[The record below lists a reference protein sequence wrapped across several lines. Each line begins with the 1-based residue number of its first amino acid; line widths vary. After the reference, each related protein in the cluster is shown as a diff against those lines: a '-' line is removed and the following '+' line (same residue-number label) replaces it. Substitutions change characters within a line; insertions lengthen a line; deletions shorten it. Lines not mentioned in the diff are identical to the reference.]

1 MADFRRELQDHLT
14 PFRAAPFLV
23 VGAGVSRRYLGLDDW
38 NGLLRRLA
46 ALTGRPYD
54 YYLASANGDL
64 PTVAGLIAEE
74 LHDPWWRE
82 KRFAASRAKYEG
94 TLHTRESALKA
105 EASQY
110 LAQSLNALPTKGPLA
125 TELELLRNV
134 IVDGVITTNFDP
146 LLETLFPD
154 FRVFVGQEELLFE
167 DPQGIGELYKI
178 HGSHETPDSLVL
190 TRRDYDQFHENNPYL
205 AAKLMTIFVEH
216 PIIFLGYSLS
226 DENVASILQAIVSCL
241 KTKERISKLADRMI
255 FVDWNDGVTEPT
267 KAHTVIPIEGNQIPV
282 LTVTVPDF
290 VDVFTVLSQ
299 LKRTFPAK
307 LLRQLKEHV
316 YELVLERDP
325 KDRLHVQALDPGQ
338 DPREV
343 DVVFGIGAIE
353 RLTAYAGLTRDDL
366 IKDVLDGGARFN
378 AVRVVQEAL
387 PAILTHPGNVP
398 IYKYLRAANLL
409 DDDGSLSDPSSVD
422 PKVRKHAESRVE
434 RLGVPTSQKAWVAKS
449 IRAHPTLDELRA
461 AMKAHEVLYTIPGLA
476 DETVSADDL
485 QAFLAK
491 HAAGTSHESQW
502 RKMVCLYDWLRYG
515 RTPKERSGPRRT
527 TVARRRQSKS
537 TRASK

>member
-1 MADFRRELQDHLT
+1 MADFRTEFQDHLAT
-14 PFRAAPFLV
+14 FRAAPFLV

-64 PTVAGLIAEE
+64 PTVASLIAEE

-82 KRFAASRAKYEG
+82 KRFAASRAKFEG

-110 LAQSLNALPTKGPLA
+110 LAQSLSALPTKGPLA
-125 TELELLRNV
+125 VELELLRSV

-178 HGSHETPDSLVL
+178 HGSHEKPDSLVL
-190 TRRDYDQFHENNPYL
+190 TRGDYNEFHENNPYL

-216 PIIFLGYSLS
+216 PIIFVGYSLS
-226 DENVASILQAIVSCL
+226 DKNVASILQAIVSCL
-241 KTKERISKLADRMI
+241 KTTERISKLADRLI
-255 FVDWNDGVTEPT
+255 FVDWHEGATKPT
-267 KAHTVIPIEGNQIPV
+267 KAQTVIPIEGNQIPV
-282 LTVTVPDF
+282 MTVTVPDF

-366 IKDVLDGGARFN
+366 IKDVLDGGSRFD
-378 AVRVVQEAL
+378 AVRVVREAL

-398 IYKYLRAANLL
+398 IYKYLRAAKLL
-409 DDDGSLSDPSSVD
+409 NEDGSLSDPSSID
-422 PKVRKHAESRVE
+422 PKLRKHVESRVQ
-434 RLGVPTSQKAWVAKS
+434 RVGVPTSQKAWVAKAV
-449 IRAHPTLDELRA
+449 RAHPTLDKLTA
-461 AMKAHEVLYTIPGLA
+461 ALKAHEVLYAIPGLA
-476 DETVSADDL
+476 DDTVNADDL
-485 QAFLAK
+485 QAFLTS
-491 HAAGTSHESQW
+491 HAADTSHESQW

-515 RTPKERSGPRRT
+515 RAPRGRSGPRR
-527 TVARRRQSKS
+527 RRAKRSK
-537 TRASK
+537 

>member
-1 MADFRRELQDHLT
+1 MADFRQELQDHLAT
-14 PFRAAPFLV
+14 FRAAPFLV

-38 NGLLRRLA
+38 NGLLLRLA

-54 YYLASANGDL
+54 YYSASANGDL
-64 PTVAGLIAEE
+64 PTIASFIAEA

-82 KRFAASRAKYEG
+82 KRFAGTRSKYEG
-94 TLHTRESALKA
+94 MLHTRESALKA

-110 LAQSLNALPTKGPLA
+110 LAQSLNALPTEGPLA
-125 TELELLRNV
+125 AELDLLRNV

-167 DPQGIGELYKI
+167 DPQGIGEIYKI
-178 HGSHETPDSLVL
+178 HGSHEKPDSLVL

-216 PIIFLGYSLS
+216 PIIFVGYSLS

-241 KTKERISKLADRMI
+241 KTKERIAKLADRLI
-255 FVDWNDGVTEPT
+255 FVDWSEGVTEPT
-267 KAHTVIPIEGNQIPV
+267 KAQTVIPIEGNQVPV

-290 VDVFTVLSQ
+290 VDVFTALGQ
-299 LKRTFPAK
+299 LKRAFPAK

-366 IKDVLDGGARFN
+366 ITDVLDGGNRYDPI
-378 AVRVVQEAL
+378 RVVQEAL

-398 IYKYLRAANLL
+398 IYKYLSAANLL
-409 DDDGSLSDPSSVD
+409 DDDGSLSDPSRVD
-422 PKVRKHAESRVE
+422 PKVRKHAESRAKRV
-434 RLGVPTSQKAWVAKS
+434 GVPTSQKTWVAK
-449 IRAHPTLDELRA
+449 IVRTNPTLDKLRSA
-461 AMKAHEVLYTIPGLA
+461 LKDHEVLYAIPGLA
-476 DETVSADDL
+476 DGTVSADDL
-485 QAFLAK
+485 QAFLTQ
-491 HAAGTSHESQW
+491 HAPDTSHESQW

-515 RTPKERSGPRRT
+515 RAPKERAGRRRP
-527 TVARRRQSKS
+527 TVVRRRQSKRA
-537 TRASK
+537 RASK